1 MTSAAT
7 PRRGLFARLFAFD
20 DGALIRAA
28 FFALLTAAVAM
39 VYLDYRE
46 LVASD
51 ATTGALADPLQPLFP
66 LLPGLNPGASTGARP
81 EITTDRALLDA
92 PLTVSLKARG
102 LLELTGTIDPGALA
116 RVTDEIAAHGEY
128 VKTVALNS
136 PGGSVEDALAIGRL
150 IRQHGYGTSVAAGAL
165 CASSCPLVLA
175 AGVERTADAK
185 AAIGVHQVY
194 ASVLSADIPKGARAA
209 GFGMSE
215 AQKMTAT
222 VSRYLTDM
230 GVDPALWLHAL
241 DTPPESLYFLSP
253 EEQRHFRLI
262 TRPALGRA

>member
-1 MTSAAT
+1 MSTAAT
-7 PRRGLFARLFAFD
+7 PRRGLFARIFSFD

-46 LVASD
+46 LMASQ
-51 ATTGALADPLQPLFP
+51 AETAIADPLAPLFP
-66 LLPGLNPGASTGARP
+66 LLPGFSPGESLGAHP
-81 EITTDRALLDA
+81 EITTDRAVLES
-92 PLTVSLKARG
+92 PLTATLGAGGV
-102 LLELTGTIDPGALA
+102 LELTGTIDPGAA
-116 RVTDEIAAHGEY
+116 KRVVDEITAHGEY
-128 VKTVALNS
+128 VKTIALNS
-136 PGGSVEDALAIGRL
+136 PGGSVEDALEIGHL
-150 IRQHGYGTSVAAGAL
+150 IRGHGYATTVPAGAL

-194 ASVLSADIPKGARAA
+194 ASVLGGDIPTGAQAA
-209 GFGMSE
+209 GFGMAA

-222 VSRYLTDM
+222 VSRYLAEM

-241 DTPPESLYFLSP
+241 DTPPGSLYFLSP
-253 EEQRHFRLI
+253 EEQRDFRLV
-262 TRPALGRA
+262 TRPVLARA